1 MEIVTYLI
9 DLFLHLDKHL
19 AELISQYGTWT
30 YAILFLVIFCE
41 TGLVIAPF
49 LPGDSL
55 LFATG
60 ALAATGALDPNIA
73 FALMALASVLGD
85 NTNYTIGRFIGP
97 RAFSGNGRF
106 LKREYLE
113 KTQHFYDKYGGRTII
128 VGRFLPIIRT
138 FAPFVAGVAKMDRR
152 KYVPFTI
159 VGAIFWVGLFVY
171 AGYFFGSLPFVKN
184 NFSIVIVV
192 IILISAVPAILEVI
206 RHRRNRSKPA
216 R

>member
-1 MEIVTYLI
+1 MEIVSYLV

-19 AELISQYGTWT
+19 ADLISQYGTWT
-30 YAILFLVIFCE
+30 YAILFAVIFCE

-60 ALAATGALDPNIA
+60 ALAATGALDPNLA
-73 FALMALASVLGD
+73 FMLMAAASILGD
-85 NTNYTIGRFIGP
+85 NTNYTVGRFVGP
-97 RAFSGNGRF
+97 RAFSGHNRF
-106 LKREYLE
+106 LKKEYLD
-113 KTQHFYDKYGGRTII
+113 KTQHFYEKYGGRTII

-138 FAPFVAGVAKMDRR
+138 FAPFVAGIAKMDRR
-152 KYVPFTI
+152 KYVPFTVI
-159 VGAIFWVGLFVY
+159 GAAFWVGLFLY

-192 IILISAVPAILEVI
+192 IVLISSLPAIFEVI
-206 RHRRNRSKPA
+206 RSRRRKA

>member
-97 RAFSGNGRF
+97 KAFSGNSRF
-106 LKREYLE
+106 LKREYLD
-113 KTQHFYDKYGGRTII
+113 KTQQFYDKYGGRTII

-159 VGAIFWVGLFVY
+159 IGAIFWVGLFVY

-192 IILISAVPAILEVI
+192 IILISAVPAVFEII
-206 RHRRNRSKPA
+206 RQRRNRNKQT

>member
-1 MEIVTYLI
+1 MEIITYLV

-30 YAILFLVIFCE
+30 YAILFAVIFCE

-60 ALAATGALDPNIA
+60 ALAGAGALDPNLA
-73 FALMALASVLGD
+73 FLLMASASVLGD

-97 RAFSGNGRF
+97 RAFSGKHRF

-113 KTQHFYDKYGGRTII
+113 KTQHFYDKYGGRTVI

-159 VGAIFWVGLFVY
+159 IGAVFWVGLFLY
-171 AGYFFGSLPFVKN
+171 AGYFFGSLPFVKD
-184 NFSIVIVV
+184 NFSLVIVV
-192 IILISAVPAILEVI
+192 IVLISSAPAILEVI
-206 RHRRNRSKPA
+206 RHRRNRQKA
-216 R
+216 AD

>member
-1 MEIVTYLI
+1 MEILTYLV

-19 AELISQYGTWT
+19 AELILDYGNWT

-60 ALAATGALDPNIA
+60 ALAATGALDPNYA
-73 FALMALASVLGD
+73 FLLMASASILGD

-97 RAFSGNGRF
+97 KAFSSNSRI
-106 LKREYLE
+106 LKKEYLT
-113 KTQHFYDKYGGRTII
+113 KTQAFYDKYGGRTII
-128 VGRFLPIIRT
+128 IGRFLPIIRT

-152 KYVPFTI
+152 KYVPFTLI
-159 VGAIFWVGLFVY
+159 GAVFWVGLFLY
-171 AGYFFGSLPFVKN
+171 AGYFFGSLPFIKN
-184 NFSIVIVV
+184 NFSIVVVV
-192 IILISAVPAILEVI
+192 IILISSAPAIIEIV
-206 RHRRNRSKPA
+206 RSRMKKSPKT
-216 R
+216 

>member
-97 RAFSGNGRF
+97 RAFSGNSRF
-106 LKREYLE
+106 LKRDYLE

-152 KYVPFTI
+152 KYVPFTSS
-159 VGAIFWVGLFVY
+159 ARFS
-171 AGYFFGSLPFVKN
+171 GSDSSCMPD
-184 NFSIVIVV
+184 
-192 IILISAVPAILEVI
+192 ISSAAFPL
-206 RHRRNRSKPA
+206 
-216 R
+216 